1 MENDTRPHVMDK
13 VEARQG
19 DRKKLNYNV
28 LVWSVALVIIGFI
41 VAYFL
46 A

>member
-1 MENDTRPHVMDK
+1 MDK

-19 DRKKLNYNV
+19 DRKRLNYNV
-28 LVWSVALVIIGFI
+28 LVWSVALVVLGF
-41 VAYFL
+41 VAAYFL